1 MTRNTSFS
9 SLLVLLA
16 ACGVVLA
23 VSVAGCK
30 DDTKPD
36 PSTAPSASAASSAG
50 EVHLPGIDTSPL
62 LPRERLEWSEEVRT
76 LMSPC
81 ADVAVP
87 VAQCVLEK
95 RDCPRCISAAK
106 LVLKMV
112 RGGLPREEIEKL
124 YKERF
129 DPSAQKVLPI
139 DGSPTEGADDAKET
153 LVEFADFEC
162 PYCAMEYPHVEKIL
176 QDRKGKI
183 RLVFKVKLLGH
194 PHGEIAARAAFA
206 AREQGK
212 FWEMH
217 HKLFDNQRALEQ
229 KDLDAYAKALGLDV
243 AKFDADMK
251 GALVNDQLDRDKK
264 LEDSLNIDHTPTM
277 YLNGRGVEPG
287 EDLDDVLNE
296 ELGELPPSASASAS
310 ASAAPSASGAAG
322 APSASAAPSA
332 SSKILAP
339 KGK

>member
-1 MTRNTSFS
+1 MTRKTSFS
-9 SLLVLLA
+9 TQPVLLVVLLA
-16 ACGVVLA
+16 ACGVALGA
-23 VSVAGCK
+23 CK
-30 DDTKPD
+30 DDPKAD
-36 PSTAPSASAASSAG
+36 PSSSGGATAASAASSAG
-50 EVHLPGIDTSPL
+50 EVHLPGVDTSPL
-62 LPRERLEWSEEVRT
+62 LPRERLEWSEEVRS

-81 ADVAVP
+81 SDVAVP

-112 RGGLPREEIEKL
+112 RGGLPREEIEKI

-129 DPSAQKVLPI
+129 DPAAQKSIPI

-162 PYCAMEYPHVEKIL
+162 PYCAMEYPHIEKML

-194 PHGEIAARAAFA
+194 PHGEIAARAAYA
-206 AREQGK
+206 AQQQGK

-229 KDLDAYAKALGLDV
+229 KDLDSYAKALGLDV

-264 LEDSLNIDHTPTM
+264 LEDSLNIDHTPTL
-277 YLNGRGVEPG
+277 YLNGRSVEPG

-296 ELGELPPSASASAS
+296 ELGELPPAPSGSASASA
-310 ASAAPSASGAAG
+310 PV
-322 APSASAAPSA
+322 PSASAVPS
-332 SSKILAP
+332 SSANKPAP

>member
-1 MTRNTSFS
+1 MIRKTSFS
-9 SLLVLLA
+9 SVSMLA
-16 ACGVVLA
+16 AFGVALA
-23 VSVAGCK
+23 IAGCK
-30 DDTKPD
+30 DDAKPD
-36 PSTAPSASAASSAG
+36 PSTAPSASGASSAG
-50 EVHLPGIDTSPL
+50 ELHLPGIDTSPL
-62 LPRERLEWSEEVRT
+62 LPRERLEWSEEVRE

-81 ADVAVP
+81 SDVAVP
-87 VAQCVLEK
+87 LSQCVLEK

-112 RGGLPREEIEKL
+112 RGGLPREEVEKI

-129 DPSAQKVLPI
+129 DPTAQKVLPI

-162 PYCAMEYPHVEKIL
+162 PFCAAEYPHLEKIL
-176 QDRKGKI
+176 QERKGKI

-229 KDLDAYAKALGLDV
+229 KDLDAYAKSLGLDV

-251 GALVNDQLDRDKK
+251 GALVSDQLDRDKK

-277 YLNGRGVEPG
+277 YLNGRSVEPG

-296 ELGELPPSASASAS
+296 ELGELPPSAASASASAS
-310 ASAAPSASGAAG
+310 ASAAPGS
-322 APSASAAPSA
+322 SAAPSA
-332 SSKILAP
+332 SASNKPVAP

>member
-1 MTRNTSFS
+1 MTRNTLFS
-9 SLLVLLA
+9 SLLVLFG
-16 ACGVVLA
+16 ACGLVLSA
-23 VSVAGCK
+23 CK
-30 DDTKPD
+30 DDPKPD
-36 PSTAPSASAASSAG
+36 PATAPSASAASSAG

-62 LPRERLEWSEEVRT
+62 LPRERLEWSEDVRE

-81 ADVAVP
+81 AEVAVP
-87 VAQCVLEK
+87 LAQCVLEK

-112 RGGLPREEIEKL
+112 RGGMPREEIEKL

-139 DGSPTEGADDAKET
+139 DGSPTEGPDDAKET

-162 PYCAMEYPHVEKIL
+162 PYCAMEYPHVENIL
-176 QDRKGKI
+176 QDRKGKV

-229 KDLDAYAKALGLDV
+229 KDLDSYAKALGLDV

-296 ELGELPPSASASAS
+296 ELGELPPAAAS
-310 ASAAPSASGAAG
+310 ASAAASGSAP

-332 SSKILAP
+332 SSKPVAP

>member
-1 MTRNTSFS
+1 MIRKTTLS

-16 ACGVVLA
+16 AFGVALA
-23 VSVAGCK
+23 ACK
-30 DDTKPD
+30 DDAKPD
-36 PSTAPSASAASSAG
+36 TAPTASASGASSSG
-50 EVHLPGIDTSPL
+50 EVHLPGIDTSPF
-62 LPRERLEWSEEVRT
+62 LPRERLEWSQEVRE
-76 LMSPC
+76 LLSPC
-81 ADVAVP
+81 AEVAVP

-112 RGGLPREEIEKL
+112 HAGLPPEEIAKL

-129 DPSAQKVLPI
+129 DPTAQKVLPI
-139 DGSPTEGADDAKET
+139 DGSPVEGPDDAKET

-162 PYCAMEYPHVEKIL
+162 PYCAMEYPHLEQMLK
-176 QDRKGKI
+176 DRKGKV

-229 KDLDAYAKALGLDV
+229 KDLDSYAKALGLDV

-251 GALVNDQLDRDKK
+251 GALVNDQLDRDRK
-264 LEDSLNIDHTPTM
+264 LEDSLGIDHTPTM
-277 YLNGRGVEPG
+277 YLNGRSVEPG

-296 ELGELPPSASASAS
+296 ELGELPDAGAAPAPSASASAAAPGAS
-310 ASAAPSASGAAG
+310 ASSG
-322 APSASAAPSA
+322 APSA
-332 SSKILAP
+332 SSKPAP